1 MNPFL
6 CAPRWLL
13 ALVLV
18 SACGLALAA
27 GPAKEG
33 NHAAA
38 KKPSGAAVTLNLKDA
53 DISTLIATVS
63 EVTGKNFVVDPRV
76 KGKVTVISA
85 SPMDPAGVYET
96 FLSVLEV
103 NGYAAIPS
111 GESIKIVPEANAR
124 TEGGGYVD
132 HVAGAARD
140 DMVTE
145 VFSIQNASAAQL
157 VAILRPLVAQT
168 GHLAAY
174 APSNSLIISDRA
186 ANVERMA
193 RLIAQID
200 ANGEREIQVVPLQ
213 YAAADD
219 VVRVLTS
226 LAQQARQSD
235 PGAPLPALISDPRSN
250 SVLIGGDSNER
261 EKLLAVIKQLDQP
274 QKENGNTQVIYLNYA
289 TAENLAPILEG
300 YAQQVSKASASRG
313 AQTTA
318 AAQAPASPNPYAGA
332 AGGNPEVRVLADK
345 DTNALVITAPP
356 KVMQQLRA
364 VIAQLDI
371 RRAQVLVEAII
382 AEVSANKSSELGL
395 DYVAYDP
402 NRIALAGILNQ
413 STLSALQSASSLVG
427 TSGTGVSR
435 TTGIAS
441 AAAGLIGQGITGIA
455 GYMGSNGA
463 IFGALLHAL
472 QSDGDTNILST
483 PSLVTLDN
491 QEAKIEVGQE
501 VPFLTGQY
509 ANTGVANVSGVVNP
523 FQTIDRKD
531 VGLKLGITPTIGEG
545 NSLRMKI
552 ELENS
557 SLSSGT
563 AGSANLI
570 TNKRTVS
577 NTVSVDSGQILV
589 IGGLIDDHIND
600 SQSRIPLL
608 SDIPL
613 LGALFKARN
622 ITHTKSNL
630 MVFIHP
636 VILRSRD
643 EGDYYTRLKY
653 DQTRQAQLEAATGP
667 IPLLGGQRPVLYR
680 YDDYLKRN
688 NQPQPTP
695 PPSAAPAA
703 AAPAPAPSNPP
714 ENPPPAAAPENG
726 GAATPAPPA
735 P

>member
-1 MNPFL
+1 MNLSSF
-6 CAPRWLL
+6 APRWWL

-18 SACGLALAA
+18 SVCTLAA
-27 GPAKEG
+27 
-33 NHAAA
+33 AAGSGKPQANGA
-38 KKPSGAAVTLNLKDA
+38 KKSSAAAVTLNLKDA

-85 SPMDPAGVYET
+85 TPMDAAGVYET

-186 ANVERMA
+186 SNVERMA

-226 LAQQARQSD
+226 LAQQSRQSD

-261 EKLLAVIKQLDQP
+261 EKLLTVIKQLDQP
-274 QKENGNTQVIYLNYA
+274 QKENGSTQVIYLHYA
-289 TAENLAPILEG
+289 TAENLAPILAG
-300 YAQQVSKASASRG
+300 YAQQVSK
-313 AQTTA
+313 TTSSGGGQATPA
-318 AAQAPASPNPYAGA
+318 AAAAPNVNPYAGA
-332 AGGNPEVRVLADK
+332 TGGNPEIRVLADK

-364 VIAQLDI
+364 VIDKLDI
-371 RRAQVLVEAII
+371 RRAQVLVEGII

-413 STLSALQSASSLVG
+413 STLSALQSAASLAGSTSSTSTSSL
-427 TSGTGVSR
+427 
-435 TTGIAS
+435 
-441 AAAGLIGQGITGIA
+441 AAAGASLIGQGITGIA

-545 NSLRMKI
+545 NSLRLKI

-563 AGSANLI
+563 AGSSNLI

-600 SQSRIPLL
+600 TQNRIPLL

-613 LGALFKARN
+613 LGALFKSRN

-653 DQTRQAQLEAATGP
+653 DETRKAELGASTGP
-667 IPLLGGQRPVLYR
+667 IPLLGGQRPILYR
-680 YDDYLKRN
+680 YDDYLKLN
-688 NQPQPTP
+688 NKPQSTAP
-695 PPSAAPAA
+695 PPEEPPGAAP
-703 AAPAPAPSNPP
+703 PAGPDRGATDPAS
-714 ENPPPAAAPENG
+714 PPAAPSS
-726 GAATPAPPA
+726 P
-735 P
+735 